1 MYNELFS
8 IGPFTV
14 HGYGLCIAIGLLA
27 CLFLACKRAKK
38 VGLSEDICYG
48 ILYSGVILGFIGAK
62 ILYIF
67 VEWDEFYS
75 DPVSFISSSGFVV
88 YGGLLFGMLGGFL
101 YCTKKKVSFV
111 SYLDLVVP
119 SIALAQGFGR
129 IGCFMAGCCYG
140 RPTDSFIG
148 ITFHNSLYAPNNRA
162 LIPTQLLSAAG
173 DFIIMGILLVLDKK
187 VKKKGV
193 LAGIYMVLYSIGRFV
208 IEFFRNDPRGT
219 IFGLS
224 TSQFFGIIAL
234 IIGIVV
240 IIAGNKANIA
250 RPSLDNPEEAKETKE
265 DSEASDKDE
274 VKEETAEVTDETLD
288 ASESSDA
295 ETAESSA
302 TEETKEEA

>member
-1 MYNELFS
+1 
-8 IGPFTV
+8 
-14 HGYGLCIAIGLLA
+14 
-27 CLFLACKRAKK
+27 
-38 VGLSEDICYG
+38 
-48 ILYSGVILGFIGAK
+48 
-62 ILYIF
+62 
-67 VEWDEFYS
+67 
-75 DPVSFISSSGFVV
+75 
-88 YGGLLFGMLGGFL
+88 MLGGFL